1 MSKIVVALG
10 GNALGDNLDEQMR
23 AAKIAAT
30 AIVDLAE
37 AGHQLALVHG
47 NGPQVG
53 MIESAFETASHA
65 DPHFPILPM
74 SVCVALSQGYIGYD
88 LQNVMRREL
97 DARGLDI
104 SVATVITQV
113 EVDPEDSAFANPTK
127 PIGGFL
133 NAEQAAHLREQGIPV
148 MEDSGRGWRQVVAS
162 PQPIGIIETPTIKTL
177 LAQGQIP
184 IAAGGGG
191 IPVALKNGQY
201 HGQSAVIDK
210 DATASK
216 LAELIDADLLLI
228 LTAVEK
234 VCLDFGQAS
243 QRELDHMSATE
254 ARTWLAQGHFGKGS
268 MEPKVRAAV
277 DFVSTG
283 KGRSALITKLATARA
298 GLEGHTGTH
307 IVA

>member
-1 MSKIVVALG
+1 MSRIVVALG
-10 GNALGDNLDEQMR
+10 GNALGDNLGEQMR
-23 AAKIAAT
+23 AAKVAAA

-37 AGHQLALVHG
+37 AGHQIALVHG

-53 MIESAFETASHA
+53 MIESAFETAAHA

-88 LQNVMRREL
+88 LQNVMRYEL
-97 DARGLDI
+97 DARGLAI
-104 SVATVITQV
+104 PVATVITQV
-113 EVDPEDSAFANPTK
+113 EVDPKDSAFAHPTK

-133 NAEQAAHLREQGIPV
+133 DAEQAAHLREQGIPV

-162 PQPIGIIETPTIKTL
+162 PQPIGIIEAPTIQAL

-191 IPVALKNGQY
+191 IPVAMRDGQY
-201 HGQSAVIDK
+201 LGQSAVIDK

-216 LAELIDADLLLI
+216 LAELIGADLLLI

-234 VCLDFGQAS
+234 VCINFGKPD
-243 QRELDHMSATE
+243 QRELDRMSVEE
-254 ARTWLAQGHFGKGS
+254 ARAYLAQGQFGKGS
-268 MEPKVRAAV
+268 MEPKVRAAL

-283 KGRSALITKLATARA
+283 EGRSALITMLAAARA
-298 GLEGHTGTH
+298 GIEGHTGTR